1 MAESNQ
7 IQRRKSQILQVLAK
21 PVQAVLQKEDIAFD
35 DLQEIRMR
43 IGQPLIITSGGHEII
58 PSLYNENE
66 HIVTKEEIREQAG
79 RGKIT
84 FGLRGGADAS
94 EEDAVE
100 NAIQCFTDGIYRVFA
115 GEEELTELE
124 APIGWKEDLVF
135 TLIRLTMLSGW

>member
-1 MAESNQ
+1 MSFTVYARMKKIGKQKREDLSPIPFVLEKKPETLRELLTLLTRLLVKEYNA
-7 IQRRKSQILQVLAK
+7 RKD
-21 PVQAVLQKEDIAFD
+21 E
-35 DLQEIRMR
+35 
-43 IGQPLIITSGGHEII
+43 GQTL
-58 PSLYNENE
+58 LFL
-66 HIVTKEEIREQAG
+66 TKEEIREQAG

-135 TLIRLTMLSGW
+135 TLISLTMLSGW